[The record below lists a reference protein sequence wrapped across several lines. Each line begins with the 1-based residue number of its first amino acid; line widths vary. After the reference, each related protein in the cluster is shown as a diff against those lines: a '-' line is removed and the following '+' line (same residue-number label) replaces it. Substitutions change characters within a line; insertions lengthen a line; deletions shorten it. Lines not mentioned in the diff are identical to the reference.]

1 MTVLTNPAGQTCTVT
16 NGSGTVGSADVTN
29 VAVACTTVSAGP
41 VSDDFNRADGSLGS
55 AWTDMSDGGLAISS
69 QMVTGTNAS
78 YSGDIRT
85 GESYTADQY
94 SQIEVTSTQLS
105 GGQWVGPG
113 VRAQSGGQN
122 LYLGIYFW
130 NNGNPQLRLY
140 KRLGGNWTQLGASFS
155 TGPLAAGSQLRLTAV
170 GSTLAFSLNGTVAI
184 TATDTDLNSGNPAIM
199 AYGTPLAANWTGA
212 SVTGGPGVY
221 TIGGTMSSLTG
232 SVVLQDNGGDNLA
245 VSANGSFTFPTPL
258 VAGGAY
264 TVTVLSNPA
273 GQTCTVSNG
282 SGTVGAANVTNV
294 AVACTNGTGYT
305 AGGTVSGLTGSVVLE
320 DNGGDD
326 LSVSANGS
334 FTFPT
339 PLAAGAAYT
348 VTVLTNPAGQTC
360 TVTNGSGTVGSA
372 DVTNVAVA
380 CTTVSA
386 GPVSDDFNRA
396 DGSLGSAWTD
406 MSDGGLA
413 ISSQMVTGTN
423 ASYSGDIRTGESYT
437 ADQYSQIEVTSTQ
450 LSGGQWVG
458 PGVRAQ
464 SGGQNLY
471 LGIYFWNNGNPQLR
485 LYKRLGGNWTQLG
498 GSFSTGPLAAGSQLR
513 LTAVGS
519 TLAFSLNGTVAI
531 TATDTDLNSGNPAI
545 MADGTPLAANWT
557 GGDLAFEYMST
568 DSNGVQSY
576 TVTSPDDG
584 NVPETVRVLSPT
596 HPAAGVAHNF
606 LYLLPV
612 EAGLGTTYGDGMATV
627 EALDAEDQYNLT
639 IIEPSFAIDPW
650 YANNPTDTTVQYET
664 FMTTELQPW
673 VKANLSTTGSEQHW
687 LMGFSKS
694 GIGGE
699 DLILKHPDLFSLV
712 ASWDFPADMSSY
724 DQYGASS
731 SYGTEAN
738 FAANYQLTSAFVDAR
753 KSPFLTYNRI
763 WIGGYDIFQSDV
775 SDYDGLLTSEGIA
788 HTMGPSQMMAHRWDS
803 GWVSGAL
810 AGLHQDSLNLP
821 PGS

>member
-1 MTVLTNPAGQTCTVT
+1 MTVLTNPAGQTCTVTNGSGTVGSANVTNVAVTCVSYYSVGGTVSGLSGSLVLQDNSGDNLAVTANGSFTFPTKLAAGAAYTVTVLTNPAGQTCTVSNGSGTVGAANVTNVAVTCVSYYSVGGTVSGLSGSLVLQDNSGDNLAVTANGSFTFPTKLAAGAAYTVTVLTNPAGQTCTVT

-282 SGTVGAANVTNV
+282 SGPSVPPTSPTSPWPVPMVR
-294 AVACTNGTGYT
+294 GT
-305 AGGTVSGLTGSVVLE
+305 
-320 DNGGDD
+320 
-326 LSVSANGS
+326 
-334 FTFPT
+334 P
-339 PLAAGAAYT
+339 
-348 VTVLTNPAGQTC
+348 PAGPC
-360 TVTNGSGTVGSA
+360 
-372 DVTNVAVA
+372 
-380 CTTVSA
+380 
-386 GPVSDDFNRA
+386 
-396 DGSLGSAWTD
+396 
-406 MSDGGLA
+406 
-413 ISSQMVTGTN
+413 
-423 ASYSGDIRTGESYT
+423 
-437 ADQYSQIEVTSTQ
+437 
-450 LSGGQWVG
+450 
-458 PGVRAQ
+458 
-464 SGGQNLY
+464 
-471 LGIYFWNNGNPQLR
+471 
-485 LYKRLGGNWTQLG
+485 
-498 GSFSTGPLAAGSQLR
+498 
-513 LTAVGS
+513 
-519 TLAFSLNGTVAI
+519 
-531 TATDTDLNSGNPAI
+531 PA
-545 MADGTPLAANWT
+545 
-557 GGDLAFEYMST
+557 
-568 DSNGVQSY
+568 
-576 TVTSPDDG
+576 
-584 NVPETVRVLSPT
+584 
-596 HPAAGVAHNF
+596 
-606 LYLLPV
+606 
-612 EAGLGTTYGDGMATV
+612 
-627 EALDAEDQYNLT
+627 
-639 IIEPSFAIDPW
+639 
-650 YANNPTDTTVQYET
+650 
-664 FMTTELQPW
+664 
-673 VKANLSTTGSEQHW
+673 
-687 LMGFSKS
+687 
-694 GIGGE
+694 
-699 DLILKHPDLFSLV
+699 
-712 ASWDFPADMSSY
+712 
-724 DQYGASS
+724 
-731 SYGTEAN
+731 
-738 FAANYQLTSAFVDAR
+738 
-753 KSPFLTYNRI
+753 
-763 WIGGYDIFQSDV
+763 
-775 SDYDGLLTSEGIA
+775 
-788 HTMGPSQMMAHRWDS
+788 
-803 GWVSGAL
+803 
-810 AGLHQDSLNLP
+810 
-821 PGS
+821 